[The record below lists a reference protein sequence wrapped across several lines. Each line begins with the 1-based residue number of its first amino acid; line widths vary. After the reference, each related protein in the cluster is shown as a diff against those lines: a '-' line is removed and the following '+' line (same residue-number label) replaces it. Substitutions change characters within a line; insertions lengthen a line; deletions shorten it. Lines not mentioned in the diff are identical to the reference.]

1 MLELVIHG
9 KSQIGDFR
17 GFESRFRRSVDR
29 YGLALALLI
38 QKETVKNVDKT
49 FGKNSVG
56 KPWDVGHR
64 KQRGGVKLRQE
75 VSRANITKES
85 NSTWSFNLGSDMV
98 PYAAIHEFGGVIT
111 PKKAK
116 WLAIPLQ
123 NIASG
128 KSPREF
134 QNLVFVPSKN
144 NRNTAYFIDAEAAN
158 AGREDLAVFMLRKFV
173 TMPARPYVT
182 PAHNTIINDTD
193 ITQTEWDRATD
204 SLFKGANK

>member
-9 KSQIGDFR
+9 KSQITDFR
-17 GFESRFRRSVDR
+17 GFESRFHRAVDK

-38 QKETVKNVDKT
+38 QKETVQNVDKT
-49 FGKNSVG
+49 FGKNSTG

-75 VSRANITKES
+75 VSRANIIKDS
-85 NSTWSFNLGSDMV
+85 NSTWSFSLGSDMV
-98 PYAAIHEFGGVIT
+98 PYAAIHEFGGIIT

-134 QNLVFVPSKN
+134 QDLVFVPSKN
-144 NRNTAYFIDAEAAN
+144 NRNTAFLLSEEMSN

-173 TMPARPYVT
+173 NMPARPYVE
-182 PAHNTIINDTD
+182 PAHNAVINDATV
-193 ITQTEWDRATD
+193 TQTEWERATN
-204 SLFKGANK
+204 SLFKGAN